1 MSSFAEEYL
10 KWRKSQTGYEC
21 PLPPPYGVSA
31 PQPLH
36 TVPSVARSSQPTAR
50 PTAVEEERETADHQR
65 RLRQEES
72 WRRLVEQRRRQE
84 EARRRQ
90 EEVPRRDERVGLT
103 PNGLIVRQPS
113 AGDDN
118 RPPMG
123 DLTIDLNIQAPV
135 TNHARW

>member
-10 KWRKSQTGYEC
+10 KWQKSLTGYER
-21 PLPPPYGVSA
+21 PLPPPPWVSA
-31 PQPLH
+31 PQPPH

-50 PTAVEEERETADHQR
+50 PTAVEEELETADHQR

-84 EARRRQ
+84 EA
-90 EEVPRRDERVGLT
+90 PRRDERVGLT
-103 PNGLIVRQPS
+103 PNGLIVRRPS

>member
-1 MSSFAEEYL
+1 MSFLPEVYL
-10 KWRKSQTGYEC
+10 KWRKSQTGYER
-21 PLPPPYGVSA
+21 PLPPPPGVSA
-31 PQPLH
+31 PQPPQ

-50 PTAVEEERETADHQR
+50 PTAVAVPPREA
-65 RLRQEES
+65 
-72 WRRLVEQRRRQE
+72 
-84 EARRRQ
+84 
-90 EEVPRRDERVGLT
+90 PRRDARVGLT